1 MKEWRSYSHS
11 REVDTRD
18 SNFTPRAIQ
27 DIWEEICDIWGIW
40 EDIWDIWS
48 ICDIWGI
55 WDILKDI
62 Q

>member
-11 REVDTRD
+11 REVDRD

-27 DIWEEICDIWGIW
+27 DIWEEIYDIWG
-40 EDIWDIWS
+40 IWDIWS

-55 WDILKDI
+55 WDIWKDI

>member
-18 SNFTPRAIQ
+18 SNYSTPRAIQ

-40 EDIWDIWS
+40 EDIWNIWS
-48 ICDIWGI
+48 IWGI
-55 WDILKDI
+55 WDIWKDI

>member
-27 DIWEEICDIWGIW
+27 DIWEEICDIWAIW
-40 EDIWDIWS
+40 EDIWDI
-48 ICDIWGI
+48 CDIWGI
-55 WDILKDI
+55 WKDI